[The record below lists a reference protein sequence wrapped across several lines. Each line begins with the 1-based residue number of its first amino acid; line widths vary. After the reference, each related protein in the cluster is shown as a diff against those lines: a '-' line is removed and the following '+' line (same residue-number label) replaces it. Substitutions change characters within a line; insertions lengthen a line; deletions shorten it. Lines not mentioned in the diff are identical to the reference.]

1 MSTREAVLSRIKNGS
16 TPRGEEPTKTTKTIS
31 VVFDGSA
38 SLISESKNEESEI
51 PPKQETVRSLIE
63 GLLAEGPRP
72 YSGILAAV
80 GGDEDAL
87 RGVIRNWP
95 ELIAYHS
102 EGVWYWELV
111 RDPITLAERIGIRF
125 EAETPDEKALGKP
138 VFQYR
143 GHVLA
148 WEKDTA
154 ETKVYAWCLI
164 NLFPGRPLSVDIDNT
179 ARLLHLTPREVR
191 EALSRLTKDGDLVR
205 VQERG
210 RELFRLNIQYGGT
223 HE

>member
-1 MSTREAVLSRIKNGS
+1 MNMGYLGARATRAPRATLTNRTPPPQSSTL
-16 TPRGEEPTKTTKTIS
+16 
-31 VVFDGSA
+31 
-38 SLISESKNEESEI
+38 
-51 PPKQETVRSLIE
+51 RSLIE
-63 GLLAEGPRP
+63 ELLSGGPKPYAE
-72 YSGILAAV
+72 ILAVV
-80 GGDEDAL
+80 GGDEDIL
-87 RGVIRNWP
+87 REAIRNWP
-95 ELIAYHS
+95 ELIAYNS
-102 EGVWYWELV
+102 EGAWTWELV
-111 RDPITLAERIGIRF
+111 RDPVSLAERVGIKY
-125 EAETPDEKALGKP
+125 EQEIPDEKALGKP

-191 EALSRLTKDGDLVR
+191 EALSRMTKDGDLVR

-223 HE
+223 HA